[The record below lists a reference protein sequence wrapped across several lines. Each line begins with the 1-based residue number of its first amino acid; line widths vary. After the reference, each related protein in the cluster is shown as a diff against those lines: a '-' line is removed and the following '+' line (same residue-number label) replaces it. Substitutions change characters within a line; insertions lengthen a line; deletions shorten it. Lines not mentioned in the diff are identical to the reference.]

1 MISIF
6 SGNDDNLGSSLY
18 GGGGWLLWIYRLNEA
33 QTKMRKVAKNI
44 ESSNPFYYDFSIFN
58 QNFFTSVSSRLRMWY
73 GDCIKHSRH

>member
-6 SGNDDNLGSSLY
+6 LGNDDNLGS
-18 GGGGWLLWIYRLNEA
+18 LNEA